1 MLNERVT
8 AQVRY
13 ALIAQ
18 LFVTKGDQC
27 LHMVGSLPELG
38 ISEIRHEVRI
48 FVNISTVQP
57 EQGLPPNNVHIFEKR
72 IRNVRNIT
80 HISLR
85 RHTYMPGDRVFV
97 KFQEMN
103 LNGTPK

>member
-1 MLNERVT
+1 MLEESVT

-13 ALIAQ
+13 MLIAQ

-27 LHMVGSLPELG
+27 LHMVGNFPELG

-57 EQGLPPNNVHIFEKR
+57 EQGLPPNNVHVLEKR
-72 IRNVRNIT
+72 VKGIRNVT
-80 HISLR
+80 HISLS
-85 RHTYMPGDRVFV
+85 RHTYMPGDRIYV
-97 KFQEMN
+97 KF
-103 LNGTPK
+103 